1 MNIWGIIQADEAA
14 YKVSVANKTTK
25 EQGQEANKKSSESGS
40 NNPVDESTGVGLT
53 ISDEALSLLEEYR
66 EKVSQSDGSGFQDMA
81 QAMKTDAKEAAK
93 EAKIRIQCMK
103 IAIRLAA
110 GDKVPQKDEKFLIE
124 NNPEMYNQAKAAQIM
139 KKNPKEYKSVLD
151 DEDDSDG
158 DVDSSNNTGNGVS
171 SDESAGE
178 TGTSSDSGVESV
190 SDTMIG
196 VTVGENIL

>member
-25 EQGQEANKKSSESGS
+25 EQEQEANKKSSESGS

-53 ISDEALSLLEEYR
+53 ISDEAQSLLEEYR
-66 EKVSQSDGSGFQDMA
+66 KKVSQSDGSGFQDMA

-124 NNPEMYNQAKAAQIM
+124 NNPEMYNQAKAAQIT
-139 KKNPKEYKSVLD
+139 KKNPKEYKSVLED
-151 DEDDSDG
+151 EDEDDSARS
-158 DVDSSNNTGNGVS
+158 VDSSNSVGSTTS
-171 SDESAGE
+171 SDESTGE
-178 TGTSSDSGVESV
+178 TAFQAI
-190 SDTMIG
+190 MA
-196 VTVGENIL
+196 